1 LAAKSETLGLSAA
14 VCFCKRIGST
24 VFKNTMTDHEPIAV
38 VLSGGGARG
47 AYQAG
52 VLKGIAEIL
61 DSPDIPFRIISGLS
75 AGAINGVALAAEA
88 QDFRH
93 AADKLW
99 TLWSEIT
106 TDQVYVTDLGVMI
119 GRFLQWFES
128 LATGGLFSVKPPS
141 YVFDTTPLE
150 KLLRDNVD
158 FSAIGKNVKT
168 GVLRAVSVSAT
179 NYQHDKPVT
188 FFTGERSV
196 KPWTNPSQCGVVDKL
211 TPQHVLASSAL
222 PVFFRPQKIQNF
234 DYGDGGIGLKSPLSP
249 AIKMGAHKLCV
260 IGIQNPTHEA
270 PRNAREVYRRATV
283 GDVAG
288 TLLNSML
295 FGSINE
301 DILHCLAVNAALTKY
316 PAMKKEYRVLP
327 LLSIM
332 PSKDLGQLES
342 NDFSNFPFTVRH
354 LLKGFGISQKKS
366 WDLISYLAFHP
377 QYARELL
384 KLGRADALSRRREI
398 RAFFKKGAGTS

>member
-1 LAAKSETLGLSAA
+1 MLD
-14 VCFCKRIGST
+14 GST
-24 VFKNTMTDHEPIAV
+24 VSKSTMSDHEPIAV

-61 DSPDIPFRIISGLS
+61 NSKESPFRIISGLS

-88 QDFRH
+88 QNFQH

-106 TDQVYVTDLGVMI
+106 TDQVYVTNTSVML

-128 LATGGLFSVKPPS
+128 FAMGGLFAAKPPS

-150 KLLRDNVD
+150 KLLRDQVD
-158 FSAIGKNVKT
+158 FAAIDANVKK
-168 GVLRAVSVSAT
+168 GHLRAVSVSAT
-179 NYQHDKPVT
+179 NYQHDKAVT
-188 FFTGERSV
+188 FFTAERSV
-196 KPWTNPSQCGVVDKL
+196 KPWSNASQCGLVDTL
-211 TPQHVLASSAL
+211 TPEHVLASAAL
-222 PVFFRPQKIQNF
+222 PIFFRPQRIHDF

-249 AIKMGAHKLCV
+249 AIRLGAHKLCV
-260 IGIQNPTHEA
+260 IGIQNPVHETSRA
-270 PRNAREVYRRATV
+270 KRVVYRRATL

-295 FGSINE
+295 FGSIN
-301 DILHCLAVNAALTKY
+301 DDLLHCRAVNDSLKKY
-316 PAMKKEYRVLP
+316 PELKKEHRVLP
-327 LLSIM
+327 LLTIM

-342 NDFSNFPFTVRH
+342 NDFAHFPFTVRH
-354 LLKGFGISQKKS
+354 MLKGFGISQKKS
-366 WDLISYLAFHP
+366 WDLLSYLAFHHE
-377 QYARELL
+377 YTRELL
-384 KLGRADALSRRREI
+384 KLGRADALERRREI
-398 RAFFKKGAGTS
+398 KAFFKKGGGTI